1 MKFRKSFFNLFGS
14 FNDEKI
20 SYKYHNKQLTIHSKS
35 NVQSYDQKES
45 KLSST
50 IIVKNGVRT
59 PKDVKI
65 IKNNFNKNNVASIKT
80 NKILTKVLLLGPV
93 E

>member
-1 MKFRKSFFNLFGS
+1 M
-14 FNDEKI
+14 
-20 SYKYHNKQLTIHSKS
+20 
-35 NVQSYDQKES
+35 
-45 KLSST
+45 
-50 IIVKNGVRT
+50 KNGVRT